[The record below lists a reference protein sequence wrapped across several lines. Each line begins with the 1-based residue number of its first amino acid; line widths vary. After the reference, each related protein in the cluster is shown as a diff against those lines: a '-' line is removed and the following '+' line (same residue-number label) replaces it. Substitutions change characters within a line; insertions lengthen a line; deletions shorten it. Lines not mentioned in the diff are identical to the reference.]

1 MSAGYLF
8 VEKPVT
14 MALCIGAGL
23 VVLGAL
29 GRRALKKSNTP
40 YLPSTSFGLK
50 MIFESIT
57 LFMVWIGDSA
67 MGKENRKYLP
77 FVFCLFLY
85 IFASNI
91 IGLVPGLLMPTDK
104 MHFNLGIALVVFG
117 CYNYWSIRALGIK
130 GFVGHL
136 WGPIFV
142 LGFLLFPI
150 ELISHIVRPISLSIR
165 LYGNMTGDHTV
176 LSVFNE
182 LTQGTPVFFLTVA
195 LYVLGTIVSFIQA
208 FVFSLLTM
216 IYIRLG
222 VSHSH

>member
-1 MSAGYLF
+1 MSAGYQFIHNPL
-8 VEKPVT
+8 VT
-14 MALCIGAGL
+14 ASAIGL
-23 VVLGAL
+23 SVLSVGFL
-29 GRRALKKSNTP
+29 GRLAINKAKKS
-40 YLPSTSFGLK
+40 YLPETTFGPK
-50 MIFESIT
+50 TVFET
-57 LFMVWIGDSA
+57 LALFIVWLGDSA

-77 FVFCLFLY
+77 FVASLFIYL
-85 IFASNI
+85 FFSNMA
-91 IGLVPGLLMPTDK
+91 GLIPGFVMPTDQ

-117 CYNYWSIRALGIK
+117 LYNYWTVRAVGID
-130 GFVGHL
+130 GFFKHL
-136 WGPIFV
+136 WGPVFA

-176 LSVFNE
+176 LGVFTH
-182 LTQGTPVFFLTVA
+182 LTEGTPFFFLTVA

-222 VSHSH
+222 VSHDH